1 MWSLG
6 CIICELFIG
15 YPIFPGE
22 NEEEMIKIIKNFSE
36 KKGIFYDI
44 FNDKNVDKDFIDFL
58 KQCLT
63 INFKNRIKPEDALK
77 HKWIIKNIN
86 LNELQCHYDKINKI
100 IE

>member
-1 MWSLG
+1 ML
-6 CIICELFIG
+6 
-15 YPIFPGE
+15 
-22 NEEEMIKIIKNFSE
+22 IKILLI
-36 KKGIFYDI
+36 
-44 FNDKNVDKDFIDFL
+44 FL

-63 INFKNRIKPEDALK
+63 INIKNRIKPEEALK